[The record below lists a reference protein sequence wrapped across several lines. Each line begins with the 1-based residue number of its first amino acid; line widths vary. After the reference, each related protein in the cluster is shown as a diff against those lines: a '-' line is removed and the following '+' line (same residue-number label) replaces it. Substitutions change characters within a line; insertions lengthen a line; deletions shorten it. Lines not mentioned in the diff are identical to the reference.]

1 MLSCQ
6 AGCPPSRGGER
17 PGLRLSVR
25 NFLAFRDAR
34 RTGFSASLTLDVMLF
49 MLAALGFA
57 VLTDVDAYGGNILQ
71 PLGIHGGN
79 PRQGGAHWKHHG
91 YGRQA
96 ILEAGVP
103 RTHLRDAV
111 VEADFTFVDTVQGR
125 FDEGLVRG
133 ALMLSSR
140 MV

>member
-6 AGCPPSRGGER
+6 AGCPPSRGRER

-34 RTGFSASLTLDVMLF
+34 RAGFSASLTLDVMLF

-57 VLTDVDAYGGNILQ
+57 VLADVDAYGGNILQ

-91 YGRQA
+91 YVRQA

-103 RTHLRDAV
+103 RPICVTQWLRQTSPLLTQCRA
-111 VEADFTFVDTVQGR
+111 ASTR
-125 FDEGLVRG
+125 
-133 ALMLSSR
+133 ALCAEP
-140 MV
+140 